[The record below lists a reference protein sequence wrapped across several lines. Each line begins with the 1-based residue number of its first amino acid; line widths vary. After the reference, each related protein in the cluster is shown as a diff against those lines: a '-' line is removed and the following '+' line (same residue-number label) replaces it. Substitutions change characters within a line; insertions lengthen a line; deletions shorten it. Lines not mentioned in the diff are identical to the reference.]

1 MMEAIRFEQFGGTLS
16 LVKVANPRAIAKSVV
31 IKVMATGLCRS
42 DWHAWM
48 GHDTGITLPHIP
60 GHEFAGV
67 IVEIGS
73 EVQNFQVGDRVTV
86 PFVCGCG
93 ICNYCLRGDAQVCPS
108 QTQPGFTNFGSFA
121 QDVEIHNAD
130 FNLVRLPDELS
141 FESAASLGCRFATSF
156 RGLVDRAKVQV
167 DDFVA
172 IIGCGGV
179 GLSAI
184 MIAKAFGA
192 RTIAVDISDLALAKA
207 KAIGADFIIN
217 SGKSDAL
224 VEILTLT
231 GDGADIAI
239 DALGSEATS
248 TLGILALRRRGK
260 YLQLGL
266 LPSESGKSSIP
277 MARAIAYELDLL
289 GSHGMAAADY
299 PRLLEMVSNGK
310 LRPDLLIEER
320 ISFADIPE
328 ALANF
333 ANRTVSGITIAL

>member
-93 ICNYCLRGDAQVCPS
+93 ICNYCLRGDAQVCPF
-108 QTQPGFTNFGSFA
+108 QTQPGFTHFGSFA

-239 DALGSEATS
+239 DALGSETTS

>member
-93 ICNYCLRGDAQVCPS
+93 ICNYCLRGDAQVCPF
-108 QTQPGFTNFGSFA
+108 QTQPGFTHFGSFA

>member
-93 ICNYCLRGDAQVCPS
+93 ICNYCLRGDAQVCPF
-108 QTQPGFTNFGSFA
+108 QTQPGFTHFGSFA

-224 VEILTLT
+224 VEVLTLT

-289 GSHGMAAADY
+289 GSHGMAAVDY

>member
-93 ICNYCLRGDAQVCPS
+93 ICNYCLRGDAQVCPF
-108 QTQPGFTNFGSFA
+108 QTQPGFTHFGSFA

-289 GSHGMAAADY
+289 GSHGMAAVDY
-299 PRLLEMVSNGK
+299 PRILEMVSKGK

>member
-93 ICNYCLRGDAQVCPS
+93 ICNYCLRGDAQVCPF
-108 QTQPGFTNFGSFA
+108 QTQPGFTHFGSFA

-224 VEILTLT
+224 VEVLTLT

-289 GSHGMAAADY
+289 GSHGMAAVDY
-299 PRLLEMVSNGK
+299 PRLLEMVSKGK

>member
-1 MMEAIRFEQFGGTLS
+1 MEAIRFEQFGGTLS

-93 ICNYCLRGDAQVCPS
+93 ICNYCLRGDAQVCPF
-108 QTQPGFTNFGSFA
+108 QTQPGFTHFGSFA

-217 SGKSDAL
+217 SGTSDAL

-289 GSHGMAAADY
+289 GSHGMAAVDY

>member
-93 ICNYCLRGDAQVCPS
+93 ICNYCLRGDAQVCPF
-108 QTQPGFTNFGSFA
+108 QTQPGFTHFGSFA

-184 MIAKAFGA
+184 MNAKAFGA

-289 GSHGMAAADY
+289 GSHGMAAVDY

>member
-93 ICNYCLRGDAQVCPS
+93 ICNYCLRGDAQVCPF
-108 QTQPGFTNFGSFA
+108 QTQPGFTHFGSFA

-224 VEILTLT
+224 VEVLTLT

>member
-93 ICNYCLRGDAQVCPS
+93 ICDYCLRGDAQVCPF
-108 QTQPGFTNFGSFA
+108 QTQPGFTHFGSFA

-266 LPSESGKSSIP
+266 LPSASGKSSIP

-289 GSHGMAAADY
+289 GSHGMAAVDY
-299 PRLLEMVSNGK
+299 PRLLEMVSKGK

>member
-93 ICNYCLRGDAQVCPS
+93 ICNYCLRGDAQVCPF
-108 QTQPGFTNFGSFA
+108 QTQPGFTHFGSFA

-289 GSHGMAAADY
+289 GSHGMAAVDY
-299 PRLLEMVSNGK
+299 PRLLEMVSKGK

>member
-1 MMEAIRFEQFGGTLS
+1 MEAIRFEQFGGTLS

-93 ICNYCLRGDAQVCPS
+93 ICNYCLRGDAQVCPF
-108 QTQPGFTNFGSFA
+108 QTQPGFTHFGSFA

-289 GSHGMAAADY
+289 GSHGMAAVDY

>member
-1 MMEAIRFEQFGGTLS
+1 MEAIRFEQFGGTLS

-93 ICNYCLRGDAQVCPS
+93 ICNYCLRGDAQVCPF
-108 QTQPGFTNFGSFA
+108 QTQPGFTHFGSFA

-156 RGLVDRAKVQV
+156 RGLVDRAQV
-167 DDFVA
+167 KIDDYVA

-217 SGKSDAL
+217 SGTSDAL

-289 GSHGMAAADY
+289 GSHGMAAVDY